1 MFQEMH
7 QDTNHEAPAR
17 GGPGVTGAAACVAEL
32 WRQHG
37 WEGSSVRE
45 KEGPC
50 EREGKTMLEE

>member
-17 GGPGVTGAAACVAEL
+17 GGLGVTGAAVCVAEL

-37 WEGSSVRE
+37 
-45 KEGPC
+45 
-50 EREGKTMLEE
+50 